1 MDADALDRIL
11 REAVQDFRL
20 DAGEK
25 LDLREIGQQLDAGRI
40 RFLRNRAFDIV
51 REALLRDPGES
62 LAALH
67 WLEQVIKTLDAANE
81 TAPVVSSAYFS
92 PGESCLRRLADLM
105 RGCRTSLDI
114 CVFTI
119 ADDRL
124 SDNCWEQAPA
134 ANTYYEYWKSNPA
147 LSPLKTEFRMLYDA
161 RGIYIKITN
170 FDDHLDKIRASIV
183 RRDDPSLW
191 TDDSATLYFDPQANG
206 VGFTSFTVNSTG
218 VVSDFKQQDAAV
230 KLNDWSGTDW
240 RAVTHKDKNSWIIE
254 AFFPWTD
261 LGKKASA
268 GDVWMFDHVRYAFTS
283 GKFVGA
289 TWAAG
294 GNYQSTSNFGYLYF
308 VKNEKLSP
316 DAVAKILESAA
327 PAPWM
332 LPLDT
337 TILVHPQ
344 PGEMQFTNAN
354 AMATSRQSSLQQALT
369 RAKDASKSD
378 TVAQKQLVEIETKA
392 DGISFQDPAGSLE
405 AVDKMAALQQQADQ
419 IYWQQQLNNLI
430 EQSAETLRR

>member
-124 SDNCWEQAPA
+124 TDAILECH
-134 ANTYYEYWKSNPA
+134 
-147 LSPLKTEFRMLYDA
+147 A
-161 RGIYIKITN
+161 RGVQ
-170 FDDHLDKIRASIV
+170 V
-183 RRDDPSLW
+183 R
-191 TDDSATLYFDPQANG
+191 
-206 VGFTSFTVNSTG
+206 
-218 VVSDFKQQDAAV
+218 VVSDNDKQHDVGSDIARLRDHGVPVRLDRAPAHMHHKFALFDARVLANGSFNWTRSAARD
-230 KLNDWSGTDW
+230 NDENLVVSDD
-240 RAVTHKDKNSWIIE
+240 AN
-254 AFFPWTD
+254 
-261 LGKKASA
+261 L
-268 GDVWMFDHVRYAFTS
+268 VR
-283 GKFVGA
+283 V
-289 TWAAG
+289 
-294 GNYQSTSNFGYLYF
+294 FGLQF
-308 VKNEKLSP
+308 EKL
-316 DAVAKILESAA
+316 
-327 PAPWM
+327 
-332 LPLDT
+332 
-337 TILVHPQ
+337 
-344 PGEMQFTNAN
+344 
-354 AMATSRQSSLQQALT
+354 
-369 RAKDASKSD
+369 
-378 TVAQKQLVEIETKA
+378 
-392 DGISFQDPAGSLE
+392 
-405 AVDKMAALQQQADQ
+405 
-419 IYWQQQLNNLI
+419 WQQFD
-430 EQSAETLRR
+430 